1 MTYFSDLLPAGA
13 DRFSQ
18 QLNRLPIRKTMTYSI
33 HNFLRKTTEK
43 TKALDQ
49 MASYIHQNTDMKVY
63 LFLNLDNYAD
73 FEALQEHYHGRIK
86 WVVNI
91 VETCPFGF
99 LEFCPFYGLVEFDGR
114 DANIDPGGA
123 FYSTLASFEG
133 TVIMTDIVDF
143 SEKAKEILAPNAA
156 DFPESFDDY
165 LRLIQEQDDDP
176 DPIEADLLTAGA
188 ALVYSLD
195 LSDTVSGD
203 TPGELFLSESV
214 CIGDTRGEELMYQF
228 FDPNNADQ

>member
-1 MTYFSDLLPAGA
+1 MA
-13 DRFSQ
+13 
-18 QLNRLPIRKTMTYSI
+18 YSI

-49 MASYIHQNTDMKVY
+49 MASYIHQNTDMKLY

-86 WVVNI
+86 WVVNS

-99 LEFCPFYGLVEFDGR
+99 LEFCPFYGLVEFDGK

-123 FYSTLASFEG
+123 FYSTLTSFEG
-133 TVIMTDIVDF
+133 TAIMADIIDF
-143 SEKAKEILAPNAA
+143 PEKAKEILAPNAA
-156 DFPESFDDY
+156 DFPESFNDY

-188 ALVYSLD
+188 SLIYSLD

-203 TPGELFLSESV
+203 VPGELFLSESV

>member
-1 MTYFSDLLPAGA
+1 MA
-13 DRFSQ
+13 
-18 QLNRLPIRKTMTYSI
+18 YSI
-33 HNFLRKTTEK
+33 HHFLRKTTEK

-49 MASYIHQNTDMKVY
+49 MASYIRQNTDMKVY

-99 LEFCPFYGLVEFDGR
+99 LEFCPFYGLVEFDGK

-123 FYSTLASFEG
+123 FYSTITSFEG
-133 TVIMTDIVDF
+133 TVIMADIVDF

-176 DPIEADLLTAGA
+176 DPIEADPIEADLLAAGA

-203 TPGELFLSESV
+203 APGELFLSESV
-214 CIGDTRGEELMYQF
+214 CIGDTRGEALMYQF

>member
-1 MTYFSDLLPAGA
+1 
-13 DRFSQ
+13 
-18 QLNRLPIRKTMTYSI
+18 
-33 HNFLRKTTEK
+33 
-43 TKALDQ
+43 

-63 LFLNLDNYAD
+63 LFLNLDDYAD
-73 FEALQEHYHGRIK
+73 FEAIQEHYHGRIK

-99 LEFCPFYGLVEFDGR
+99 LESCPFYGLVEFDGR
-114 DANIDPGGA
+114 DANIDHGGA

-143 SEKAKEILAPNAA
+143 PEKAKEILAPNAA

-176 DPIEADLLTAGA
+176 DPIEADLLAAGA
-188 ALVYSLD
+188 SLVYSLD

-203 TPGELFLSESV
+203 VPGELFLSESV
-214 CIGDTRGEELMYQF
+214 CIGDKRGEELMYQF

>member
-1 MTYFSDLLPAGA
+1 
-13 DRFSQ
+13 
-18 QLNRLPIRKTMTYSI
+18 
-33 HNFLRKTTEK
+33 
-43 TKALDQ
+43 

-63 LFLNLDNYAD
+63 LFLNLDDYAD
-73 FEALQEHYHGRIK
+73 FEAIQEHYHGRIK
-86 WVVNI
+86 WVVNF

-99 LEFCPFYGLVEFDGR
+99 LEPCPFYGLVEFDGR

-133 TVIMTDIVDF
+133 TVIMADIVDF

-176 DPIEADLLTAGA
+176 DPIEADLLAAGA

-203 TPGELFLSESV
+203 VPGELFLSESV
-214 CIGDTRGEELMYQF
+214 CIGDTRGEALMYQF

>member
-1 MTYFSDLLPAGA
+1 
-13 DRFSQ
+13 
-18 QLNRLPIRKTMTYSI
+18 
-33 HNFLRKTTEK
+33 
-43 TKALDQ
+43 
-49 MASYIHQNTDMKVY
+49 MKVY

-73 FEALQEHYHGRIK
+73 FEALQEHHHGHIK
-86 WVVNI
+86 WVVN
-91 VETCPFGF
+91 VAETSPFGF
-99 LEFCPFYGLVEFDGR
+99 LESCPFYGLVEFDGK
-114 DANIDPGGA
+114 DTNIDPGGA

-133 TVIMTDIVDF
+133 TVIMADIVDF

-188 ALVYSLD
+188 SLVYSLD

-203 TPGELFLSESV
+203 APGELFLSESV
-214 CIGDTRGEELMYQF
+214 CIGDTRGEALMYQF
-228 FDPNNADQ
+228 FDPHNADQ

>member
-1 MTYFSDLLPAGA
+1 MA
-13 DRFSQ
+13 
-18 QLNRLPIRKTMTYSI
+18 YSI
-33 HNFLRKTTEK
+33 YNFLRKTTEK

-99 LEFCPFYGLVEFDGR
+99 LEPCPFYGLVEFDGR

-123 FYSTLASFEG
+123 FYSTLTSFEG
-133 TVIMTDIVDF
+133 TVIMADIVDF

-203 TPGELFLSESV
+203 VPGELFLSESV
-214 CIGDTRGEELMYQF
+214 CIGDARGEALMYQF